1 MAEEA
6 KSELGALRAE
16 FKGLTG
22 KAPSPR
28 LDADGLKAKI
38 AELKAAAAAPA
49 GDDQSKAPE
58 AAPAGAGDAN
68 ASAPA
73 GADAAKPPA
82 ETTKAAAAADE
93 AAPAAPEGTVYL
105 AHPEGIGCSFR
116 GVELK
121 PDKKGRVLAPASAA
135 EELAGHGFQAL

>member
-73 GADAAKPPA
+73 GADAAQPPA
-82 ETTKAAAAADE
+82 NPGSDDEAAE